1 MGHVDQPGT
10 RTGAITPGLT
20 LKRILYFR
28 SSGLGRPTQPGRG
41 AVTSFSP
48 KTPRR
53 IAPNLSC
60 CSEEQCTSAEMMT
73 GYGEVT
79 KAYLLIAWQISL
91 TGHFD
96 VNVFL

>member
-1 MGHVDQPGT
+1 
-10 RTGAITPGLT
+10 
-20 LKRILYFR
+20 
-28 SSGLGRPTQPGRG
+28 
-41 AVTSFSP
+41 
-48 KTPRR
+48 
-53 IAPNLSC
+53 
-60 CSEEQCTSAEMMT
+60 MMT